1 MNQKYILGAIAAI
14 SLSGC
19 VTTTEQQVTQKIT
32 YKTFEKLDLYGSS
45 HVIRYHTENRKLG
58 VKAENYFKG
67 SFRDK
72 SYYGA
77 FAYSPSSPFSGESG
91 HNTLR
96 TAVDYALKG
105 CQNLVRPGEAKCVI
119 FATMV
124 PKRYTDKN
132 ATTLSKGSTENYRKF
147 QKGTGFRAIAVN
159 DSGTTRS
166 RTRDTLEIAKQIAL
180 FDCNAG
186 AKSYAKSYQKIH
198 KCRILSIGEYE

>member
-32 YKTFEKLDLYGSS
+32 YKTFENLDLYGSS
-45 HVIRYHTENRKLG
+45 HVIHYHTENRKLA
-58 VKAENYFKG
+58 VKAEEAFKG
-67 SFRDK
+67 RFRDR

-77 FAYSPSSPFSGESG
+77 FAYSPSGLYSWESG

-96 TAVDYALKG
+96 TAVNYALKS
-105 CQNLVRPGEAKCVI
+105 CQNFVRPGEAKCVI

-132 ATTLSKGSTENYRKF
+132 ATTLSKGSTETYRKF
-147 QKGTGFRAIAVN
+147 QKGIGFRAIAVN

-166 RTRDTLEIAKQIAL
+166 RTRDTLELAKQVAL
-180 FDCNAG
+180 FDCNAK
-186 AKSYAKSYQKIH
+186 AKSYAKSYLKIH
-198 KCRILSIGEYE
+198 KCRILGIGEYE